1 MLTTLMLALSAIIA
15 YLLGSVNGSIIISR
29 FLFGQDVRRHGSGNA
44 GLTNFYR
51 IYGVTGAAGVI
62 AIDVLKGVLAAFI
75 GGLLLRLAAPEGFE
89 AEFTDTGR
97 VTATFCCILGH
108 SFPIFYGFRG
118 GKGIL
123 TGVSCVFVIDYRAAL
138 IALFIFG
145 VLVAATHYVSLGS
158 ILSTVSVPV
167 TMVANGFSTR
177 CILIAAAAVLLIVLR
192 HHENIN
198 RLIHHKES
206 KIVFKKDISHKIDN
220 DSF

>member
-62 AIDVLKGVLAAFI
+62 AIAALI

-198 RLIHHKES
+198 RLIHHRES

>member
-1 MLTTLMLALSAIIA
+1 M
-15 YLLGSVNGSIIISR
+15 
-29 FLFGQDVRRHGSGNA
+29 
-44 GLTNFYR
+44 
-51 IYGVTGAAGVI
+51 
-62 AIDVLKGVLAAFI
+62 
-75 GGLLLRLAAPEGFE
+75 
-89 AEFTDTGR
+89 
-97 VTATFCCILGH
+97 
-108 SFPIFYGFRG
+108 
-118 GKGIL
+118 
-123 TGVSCVFVIDYRAAL
+123 SCVFVIDYRAAL

-158 ILSTVSVPV
+158 ILSTMSVPV

-198 RLIHHKES
+198 RLIHHRES

>member
-75 GGLLLRLAAPEGFE
+75 GGLLLGLAAPEGFE

-158 ILSTVSVPV
+158 ILSTMSVPV